1 VYFRIFQIYRKMSL
15 RPNDASQSIP
25 TVPTVR
31 PRREMQVN
39 QTKIPTLFCTVLYSY
54 EGMNEYDC
62 LYPIFDL
69 NGNLLVQGELN
80 YIGFAEICWFRWELT
95 PGHSLG

>member
-1 VYFRIFQIYRKMSL
+1 
-15 RPNDASQSIP
+15 
-25 TVPTVR
+25 
-31 PRREMQVN
+31 
-39 QTKIPTLFCTVLYSY
+39 LFCTVLYSY